1 LVIQPLLV
9 KNNFSPAGYF
19 DLALCAGRDK
29 QADTALLK
37 MAKLGVNIDHVATL
51 RQQRRG
57 KFPDPVYAAGICE
70 AAGCNSIVAH
80 LREDRRHI
88 NDNDVQ
94 RLKKAVKTRFNL
106 EMSIA
111 PEIVEIACRIKPRQV
126 TLVPE
131 KREELTTEGGLDIIT
146 NKNRVKKAIRRL
158 ADAGIEVSIFIDPDK
173 KQIAAVCEAGAQII
187 ELHTGRYAQAKT
199 KPLQKKRREEIIE
212 AVYYARGLG
221 LIVNAGHGLDYDNVK
236 AIAEIKEIEELNIGY
251 SIICRS
257 VFVGLESAVRQMLR
271 LVK

>member
-1 LVIQPLLV
+1 
-9 KNNFSPAGYF
+9 
-19 DLALCAGRDK
+19 
-29 QADTALLK
+29 

-57 KFPDPVYAAGICE
+57 KFPDPVYAAGISE

-88 NDNDVQ
+88 NDNDVK

-111 PEIVEIACRIKPRQV
+111 PEIVEIACFLKPHQA

-131 KREELTTEGGLDIIT
+131 RRQELTTEGGLDIIT
-146 NKNRVKKAIRRL
+146 NRNRVKRVIKGL
-158 ADAGIEVSIFIDPDK
+158 ADSGIGVSLFIDPDK
-173 KQIAAVCEAGAQII
+173 KQITAVCEVGAQII
-187 ELHTGRYAQAKT
+187 ELHTGRYAEAKT
-199 KPLQKKRREEIIE
+199 KELQKKRLEEIIE

-221 LIVNAGHGLDYDNVK
+221 LMVNAGHGLDYDNVK
-236 AIAEIKEIEELNIGY
+236 SIAEIKEIEELNIGY

-257 VFVGLESAVRQMLR
+257 VFVGLEAAVRQMLR